1 MVTIADIIKFTQP
14 GGENG
19 YNYIN
24 VYESAYSIEG
34 ILQSLEYVMNDEQN
48 EHTKNFLIEAREHLE
63 SAKAE
68 FRVRVGK
75 VKDESL
81 RVSWL
86 SALET
91 VKNS

>member
-24 VYESAYSIEG
+24 VYESACSIEG
-34 ILQSLEYVMNDEQN
+34 ILLSLEYVKNNEQN
-48 EHTKNFLIEAREHLE
+48 EHTENFLIEAREHLE
-63 SAKAE
+63 SVKAE

-75 VKDESL
+75 VEDESL
-81 RVSWL
+81 RVCWL

-91 VKNS
+91 VENG

>member
-1 MVTIADIIKFTQP
+1 
-14 GGENG
+14 
-19 YNYIN
+19 
-24 VYESAYSIEG
+24 
-34 ILQSLEYVMNDEQN
+34 MNDKQN
-48 EHTKNFLIEAREHLE
+48 EHTENFLIEAREHLE
-63 SAKAE
+63 SAKVE

-81 RVSWL
+81 RLSWL